1 MSRIRTW
8 PLVAGASLLAAL
20 LLSACGGPAPHYFA
34 LTSGS
39 GPAAGPPVASL
50 PSLGLAVGPLDIP
63 RYLDRPE
70 IVTEKKAGPEELQVA
85 VANRWGGSLDTDI
98 LRVVGD
104 DLGRLLGTVR
114 VVVYPAQPHFA
125 PDYRVLLDL
134 REFGGVLG
142 QPVTLR
148 LRWTILA
155 APDARAVAVEESDI
169 QQPTASASY
178 PDLVTAESAALG
190 TVTRQI
196 AERIASLGSPASH

>member
-1 MSRIRTW
+1 MRPTRLP
-8 PLVAGASLLAAL
+8 PLVSAAL
-20 LLSACGGPAPHYFA
+20 LSAVLLAGCGGPAPHFFA
-34 LTSGS
+34 LVSGS

-50 PSLGLAVGPLDIP
+50 PALGLAIGPLDIP

-70 IVTEKKAGPEELQVA
+70 IVTEKQGGPEELLVA
-85 VANRWGGSLDTDI
+85 DTHRWGGSLDTDI

-114 VVVYPAQPHFA
+114 VAVYPAQPRFA

-134 REFGGVLG
+134 RELDGVLG

-155 APDARAVAVEESDI
+155 APDARVVAVEESDV

-178 PDLVTAESAALG
+178 ADLVTAESAALG

-196 AERIASLGSPASH
+196 AERIASLAGAATH